1 MEQFNLSKWNADLM
15 RTVSQSQQF
24 FRFRP
29 TNETFETLPLVASDR
44 TTMRLE
50 TAAKTKAASFQA

>member
-1 MEQFNLSKWNADLM
+1 M

-29 TNETFETLPLVASDR
+29 TNETFETLPIAVTDWTTLCDKVSNAILDR
-44 TTMRLE
+44 VII
-50 TAAKTKAASFQA
+50 